1 MNVIIIKD
9 WFNPDTK
16 KWVKKGSIIDLIDWK
31 IKELQLEGIIQ
42 IPDLFTINDTTQEEL
57 IKEDEAEFV
66 FEEITEPKKK
76 KTYF

>member
-31 IKELQLEGIIQ
+31 ILELQKEGFIQ
-42 IPDLFTINDTTQEEL
+42 VPDLFHINDTIQQGQENEST
-57 IKEDEAEFV
+57 FV
-66 FEEITEPKKK
+66 FEEITEP
-76 KTYF
+76 

>member
-31 IKELQLEGIIQ
+31 ILELQKEGFIQ
-42 IPDLFTINDTTQEEL
+42 VPNLFQINDTIQGQEENQSDF
-57 IKEDEAEFV
+57 E
-66 FEEITEPKKK
+66 FEEITEP
-76 KTYF
+76 